1 MKVVD
6 VIQHGKYG
14 VLDEGGST
22 LEFLALPNEAMPDYC
37 VMIGTIPAGG
47 CVPLHNHGDIESF
60 FLLSGEL

>member
-22 LEFLALPNEAMPDYC
+22 LEFLALPNEADPRLLCDDRHDSR
-37 VMIGTIPAGG
+37 GRLRPA
-47 CVPLHNHGDIESF
+47 SQ
-60 FLLSGEL
+60 SS